1 MLDRRVQAEHEVRGQ
16 PSVQGAPAPA
26 AERPR
31 VSTRC
36 RTGRERP
43 SLPEWSTV
51 QAPPPPPY
59 LVDTPR
65 PSPRTT
71 RARRVPHPVLIGRIA
86 SSSSRPASLALALAF
101 RRGGGG
107 GGGGGGR
114 EGVYSRDTGRGN
126 SREGWWW
133 RASLSSERKPHRA
146 ESNESNQMT
155 SIGEAPTCAAA
166 PATWQP
172 RPRRPRRSSC
182 ACWQPAGTRRGEFG
196 FFC

>member
-1 MLDRRVQAEHEVRGQ
+1 MPGRSGQTWSNTMCLIAGFKQSTRFAGSPVYRVRQ
-16 PSVQGAPAPA
+16 PPLQSAHASAPA
-26 AERPR
+26 AGPAESGHHCPNGAQFKR
-31 VSTRC
+31 
-36 RTGRERP
+36 
-43 SLPEWSTV
+43 
-51 QAPPPPPY
+51 PPPPPY

-126 SREGWWW
+126 SREGGRSG
-133 RASLSSERKPHRA
+133 RARTEGARGPARS
-146 ESNESNQMT
+146 
-155 SIGEAPTCAAA
+155 AACPVSA
-166 PATWQP
+166 GW
-172 RPRRPRRSSC
+172 
-182 ACWQPAGTRRGEFG
+182 GTRRVRLVRGEG
-196 FFC
+196 RGVSV